1 MTISV
6 EHEREGDQ
14 RPFRADHRLERR
26 MSLGAPPVTGAL
38 RLVENPVDRLARTL
52 KERRLF
58 ARYRQVARHGIVTER
73 DVLRI
78 VGEGQDPK
86 SVSVRDAMTADPV
99 TIVRDASIKEA
110 AEIMFQKWFRHL
122 PVTGEDGKVVGV
134 ISLRDLLTL
143 VAESLDD
150 PAHLQTLTG
159 HKLVRDK
166 RLERVEAGDL
176 D

>member
-1 MTISV
+1 MTQAAVTDSPDDTLTEAAAKMRQQQTGSLLV
-6 EHEREGDQ
+6 MEGD
-14 RPFRADHRLERR
+14 
-26 MSLGAPPVTGAL
+26 T
-38 RLVENPVDRLARTL
+38 LA
-52 KERRLF
+52 
-58 ARYRQVARHGIVTER
+58 GIVTER
-73 DVLRI
+73 DVLKV

-86 SVSVRDAMTADPV
+86 TVSLRDAMTSDVV
-99 TIVRDASIKEA
+99 TIRPDTSIKDA

-122 PVTGEDGKVVGV
+122 PVTDDNGKVVGV

-143 VAESLDD
+143 VAQSLDD
-150 PAHLQTLTG
+150 PEHIETLTG

>member
-1 MTISV
+1 MKVEDIMTKAAVTDAPDDTLSEAASKMRQQQTGSLLV
-6 EHEREGDQ
+6 MEG
-14 RPFRADHRLERR
+14 
-26 MSLGAPPVTGAL
+26 
-38 RLVENPVDRLARTL
+38 DRLA
-52 KERRLF
+52 
-58 ARYRQVARHGIVTER
+58 GIVTER

-86 SVSVRDAMTADPV
+86 NVSLRDAMTADVV
-99 TIVRDASIKEA
+99 TIRPDSAIKDA

-122 PVTGEDGKVVGV
+122 PVTTDDGKVVGI

-143 VAESLDD
+143 VAESMDD
-150 PAHLQTLTG
+150 PAPLQTLTG
-159 HKLVRDK
+159 HKLVRDR